1 MALPMNT
8 APIYKLTVP
17 STGKEVEF
25 RPFLIKEEKALLIAQ
40 QSEDPGVMLSS
51 IKEVI
56 KSCVKQEIDVDSLAT
71 FDIEYIF
78 VQLRSKSVGEIID
91 LTLQC
96 DTCTDDKAVSVV
108 NIDLTKLN
116 VTKNEKHNSNIK
128 LFDDVGVVMKYP
140 TIDIIKELESAE
152 ENDYE
157 KVFDVIA
164 KCIDTVY
171 NSDEV
176 FHIKEQPKAET
187 MEFLNNLTGEQFG
200 KIREFFDT
208 MPVLEHSIQ
217 YNCPVCNKE
226 HNKTLRGLES
236 FF

>member
-8 APIYKLTVP
+8 TPVYTLTVP
-17 STGKEVEF
+17 STGKELKY
-25 RPFLIKEEKALLIAQ
+25 RPFLIKEEKALLVAQ
-40 QSEDPGVMLSS
+40 QSEDARIMLDS
-51 IKEVI
+51 IKDVI
-56 KSCVKQEIDVDSLAT
+56 KSCIKDEIDVDGLAT

-78 VQLRSKSVGEIID
+78 IQLRSKSVGEIID
-91 LTLQC
+91 LSLAC
-96 DTCTDDKAVSVV
+96 DTCEDDKAFGTVK
-108 NIDLTKLN
+108 IDLTKLE
-116 VTKNEKHNSNIK
+116 VTKNENHTNNIK

-140 TIDIIKELESAE
+140 TIDIIKELENAE

-217 YNCPVCNKE
+217 YKCPVCNKE

>member
-40 QSEDPGVMLSS
+40 QSEDPHVMLSS

-56 KSCVKQEIDVDSLAT
+56 KSCVKQDIDVDSLAT

-78 VQLRSKSVGEIID
+78 VKLRSKSVGEMID
-91 LTLQC
+91 LTLEC
-96 DTCTDDKAVSVV
+96 DTCTDDKAVAKV

-116 VTKNEKHNSNIK
+116 VSRNEKHTNNIK
-128 LFDDVGVVMKYP
+128 LFDDVGVMMKYP

-157 KVFDVIA
+157 KVFEIIG

-171 NSDEV
+171 NSSEV
-176 FHIKEQPKAET
+176 FHIKEQPEAET

-208 MPVLEHSIQ
+208 MPVLEHAIQ
-217 YNCPVCNKE
+217 YTCPVCNKE
-226 HNKTLRGLES
+226 HNKLLRGLES